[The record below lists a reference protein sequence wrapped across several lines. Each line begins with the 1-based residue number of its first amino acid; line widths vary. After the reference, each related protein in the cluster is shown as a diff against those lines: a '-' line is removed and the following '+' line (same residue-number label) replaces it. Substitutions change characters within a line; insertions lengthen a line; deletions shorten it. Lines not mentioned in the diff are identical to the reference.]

1 METTGY
7 TDTRDKL
14 IAQYDAGRL
23 AHTLLVQG
31 LPGWGALPMVLELAS
46 HILAQPSAP
55 GLFGS
60 TSLLDPRE
68 SKDKSQPPK
77 ITRLLD
83 HPDLHISYPFINS
96 SSSGSSTTDESIAT
110 WKAYVREHP
119 YTNDLDWFHHLSST
133 LSGNRKNPTGNINK
147 AECDNILK
155 KLSLKAFGN
164 NPKVLIIWYPEYL
177 VKEGNRLLK
186 TLEEPTDDTYII
198 MIAENSQNILR
209 TIRSRCQTVQMRP
222 WSDELIRS
230 TLLRQHPQLSTDKLA
245 DAVRR
250 AEGDMRRALQLAESD
265 TSMESDAV
273 LQWFR
278 LCYADQIEELRKHTE
293 SFAAMSKDLQ
303 TEWME
308 YSLFF
313 LAQILRQKSQP
324 DYEML
329 LTAGEA
335 SSAKKLGQLLTLD
348 TIDHM
353 TILIEKAIVQ
363 IRRNANPRLL
373 MMNISMLFHSLL
385 RTGRLPEYS
394 LTTTVQ

>member
-7 TDTRDKL
+7 TDTRDRL

-31 LPGWGALPMVLELAS
+31 RPGWGALPMVLELAS
-46 HILAQPSAP
+46 RILSPPAAP
-55 GLFGS
+55 GLFG
-60 TSLLDPRE
+60 E
-68 SKDKSQPPK
+68 SSPSAP
-77 ITRLLD
+77 TMLLD
-83 HPDLHISYPFINS
+83 HPDLHISYPFINTN
-96 SSSGSSTTDESIAT
+96 STGGTITDESIIT
-110 WKAYVREHP
+110 WKSYVRDNP

-133 LSGNRKNPTGNINK
+133 LSGNRKNPMGNINK
-147 AECDNILK
+147 AECDNMLK
-155 KLSLKAFGN
+155 KLSLKAFGD
-164 NPKVLIIWYPEYL
+164 NPKMLIIWYPEYL

-186 TLEEPTDDTYII
+186 TLEEPTDETYII
-198 MIAENSQNILR
+198 MISENAQNILR
-209 TIRSRCQTVQMRP
+209 TIRSRCQSVQMTP
-222 WSDELIRS
+222 WSDEEIRTALQS
-230 TLLRQHPQLSTDKLA
+230 KHPQLAVDKIS

-278 LCYADQIEELRKHTE
+278 LCYADQIAELKKLTE

-303 TEWME
+303 IEWME
-308 YSLFF
+308 YNLFF

-324 DYEML
+324 DYAML
-329 LTAGEA
+329 LSSSEA

-363 IRRNANPRLL
+363 IGRNANPRLL

-385 RTGRLPEYS
+385 RTGKLPEYS
-394 LTTTVQ
+394 LTTV